1 MYHEIINQKVK
12 NIISELQ
19 DKCMNLIEN
28 SVITD
33 SLFNQITNMV
43 NNELGVRADAIL
55 TDLLYDLQ
63 DRTLKAP
70 FFENI
75 SIRNKFRSLNLIE
88 ITSENFKFT
97 VNNFVYNNEASITY
111 PFFIGI
117 GSFLGSGLILA
128 FFKGFKLSTF
138 FPIPIVILVLAS
150 SILASIDYYIN
161 NGKRGKRGIKYAL
174 NQYFTIIEKDL
185 VKWFEEAEDYY
196 NNRVNEFKL
205 TI

>member
-19 DKCMNLIEN
+19 GKCMRLIEN
-28 SVITD
+28 SVTTD

-43 NNELGVRADAIL
+43 TKELEVRTDAIL

-63 DRTLKAP
+63 DKTLKDP

-75 SIRNKFRSLNLIE
+75 SIRNRFRSLNLIE
-88 ITSENFKFT
+88 FTSEKFKFT
-97 VNNFVYNNEASITY
+97 VNNFVYNNEASIRH
-111 PFFIGI
+111 PFVIGI
-117 GSFLGSGLILA
+117 GSFLGSSLILA

-150 SILASIDYYIN
+150 SILASIDYYII
-161 NGKRGKRGIKYAL
+161 NGKRDKRRIKYAL

-205 TI
+205 TV